1 MSKKLH
7 FLPCLPWDLAALEAW
22 ANSLAREGRELRR
35 ISRALPF
42 LALSAEGPGGSYTLV
57 EPRKAAQGAGCCRV
71 PWVYACVAPGRRAG
85 KYPMGGARR
94 RALNLLAGMALIVYA
109 ALVLTTGDT
118 ARGLA
123 WLFGEGELSAVSGLL
138 SALNGVFALVSAL
151 SVLICLILTVRVKY
165 NRACLAAFALSFVSL
180 WLWLILRAVML
191 IHSPI

>member
-1 MSKKLH
+1 MPLRIRA
-7 FLPCLPWDLAALEAW
+7 LPCLPWDFTALEDW
-22 ANSLAREGRELRR
+22 ANSLAREQLEIRR

-42 LALSAEGPGGSYTLV
+42 LALLGEGPGGSYTLAR
-57 EPRKAAQGAGCCRV
+57 PRRRQNGAYRCRV
-71 PWVYACVAPGRRAG
+71 PWMDALIVRGRSEG
-85 KYPMGGARR
+85 KYSYGGARR
-94 RALNLLAGMALIVYA
+94 RALNLLAALVFIIYS
-109 ALVLTTGDT
+109 ALVLTIGDT

-151 SVLICLILTVRVKY
+151 SVLICLVLTVRVKY
-165 NRACLAAFALSFVSL
+165 NRACRAAFALSFVSL